1 VGKGAKPK
9 ATTAAQGGGSKNKK
23 KKKKKK
29 KKKVGGSNQPLAG
42 APTAVVA
49 TTTAGGGRGNGWA
62 RCSVHNS
69 MRHSTEECQEIKKL
83 AEQYREQV
91 KQQRGDGVP
100 SR

>member
-9 ATTAAQGGGSKNKK
+9 ASTAAQGGGSKNKK
-23 KKKKKK
+23 KKKKKN
-29 KKKVGGSNQPLAG
+29 KKVGGSNQPLAG

-49 TTTAGGGRGNGWA
+49 TAAAGGGRGNGWA

-69 MRHSTEECQEIKKL
+69 TRHSTEECHEIKKL

-91 KQQRGDGVP
+91 KQQRGDGAP